1 MKILLQR
8 SLLLLVALA
17 VLAYFGDYL
26 SFRFRIPGNRAP
38 FGTVHVQPY
47 LAVPQKNGKTEFI
60 LDDPTD
66 QPCSNSLFPQ
76 GGAPPCWY
84 LRRHASKRVNL

>member
-1 MKILLQR
+1 
-8 SLLLLVALA
+8 
-17 VLAYFGDYL
+17 
-26 SFRFRIPGNRAP
+26 
-38 FGTVHVQPY
+38 VQPY

-60 LDDPTD
+60 LDDPSD

-84 LRRHASKRVNL
+84 LKRHARKRVNL